1 MLTVNSDTNS
11 DGTGLFTVAAGAAVS
26 TTNHA
31 LNITAAD
38 VTLLGTL
45 TSGSATTTIT
55 TDKNETIGLG
65 LKTGGMTIHG
75 TELSHITASALVVG
89 STTTTSI
96 TVDGVASGDSQNI
109 GLVSLQALANGG
121 HISFVTDAST
131 FQSLTA
137 SADDGITVQQNLTT
151 VAGGLAL
158 DGDADNTADTLDSL
172 VFSSGVTLTSAAG
185 ITLAAHTVA

>member
-1 MLTVNSDTNS
+1 MTDAGTLTLNAVNGVTLNNSLTTGDVLTVNSDTNS

-65 LKTGGMTIHG
+65 LTTGDMTINR
-75 TELSHITASALVVG
+75 TELSHITAATLIVG
-89 STTTTSI
+89 STTTTGI
-96 TVDGVASGDSQNI
+96 TVDGVGSA
-109 GLVSLQALANGG
+109 
-121 HISFVTDAST
+121 
-131 FQSLTA
+131 TA
-137 SADDGITVQQNLTT
+137 R
-151 VAGGLAL
+151 
-158 DGDADNTADTLDSL
+158 
-172 VFSSGVTLTSAAG
+172 TSAWCRCRRWRTGA
-185 ITLAAHTVA
+185 TSAS